1 MTIKNLQTLINEKW
15 EKAEQC
21 VQIGDACKAE
31 ACARDLARDNDA
43 WATKSNEAQE
53 MYELGLTYAN
63 QATELEKELEAI

>member
-21 VQIGDACKAE
+21 VRIGDACKAE
-31 ACARDLARDNDA
+31 ACAKRFNHDA
-43 WATKSNEAQE
+43 STKENEAQE

-63 QATELEKELEAI
+63 QAVALEKELEAI